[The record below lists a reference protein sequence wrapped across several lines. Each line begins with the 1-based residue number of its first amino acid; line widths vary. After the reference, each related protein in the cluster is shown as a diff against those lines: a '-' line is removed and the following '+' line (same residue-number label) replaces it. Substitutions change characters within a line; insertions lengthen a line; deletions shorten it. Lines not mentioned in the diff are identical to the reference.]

1 MFERFGSGWIVSV
14 LCTVTSAALV
24 CGTLAVIAQGSAAP
38 AFAVPACQTGTYNF
52 AFTGTEQCYSVPA
65 GISQL
70 TVTAVGAPGGAGGDA
85 NGGTGGTG
93 GDGATVTAR
102 ISVIAGE
109 TLYVEVGGAGSPGSG
124 CAIGT
129 CAATPGGF
137 NGGGATGISAYGGG
151 GGGGASDIQTVSC
164 GSSCPGTGGSTAL
177 ASRLLVAG
185 GGGGGGA
192 GFGQGGAG
200 GSGSFDGAPGQSG
213 AGTTSPGQPGG
224 GGTQTAAGAGGAQS
238 TQCGCGNLDNGS
250 GGQSAQGGA
259 AGGGGAGGGGWF
271 GGGGGGGQGTVNGE
285 AGSGGGGAGSSFG
298 PSGTTFASDTTG
310 TPLVSVVPMSL
321 PPTALIA
328 APDSGGAFALG
339 QSVATSF
346 TCSEGAGGPGLSSC
360 DDSGGVSTVGG
371 GVGRLDTSTLGVY
384 TYTVTATSSDGQTG
398 AASITYRVVGA
409 PSATIAS
416 PATGGTY
423 ALGQVVPTSF
433 FCTEAPYGPGI
444 ASCADSVGT
453 LTVAAGGSGSLDT
466 STLGQHT
473 YSVTATSLD
482 GATATA
488 AITYSVGP
496 GGTPPPPP
504 SSCNAPAG
512 GPHGY
517 YMAGSDG
524 GVFTFGNVP
533 YCGSTGNLVL
543 NRPVVGMA
551 ATPTGGG
558 YWLVAADGGI
568 FTFGNAGFY
577 GSTGGMHLNSPI
589 VGMAA
594 TPNGGGYWLVAADGG
609 IFTFGDAQYQ
619 GSMANARL
627 NKPVVG
633 MAVDPATGGYWL
645 VAADGGV
652 FSFDAPFLGSTGNL
666 TLNRPVVGISADGG
680 SGYRFVAADG
690 GIFDFG
696 TPFRG
701 SIGGTTLNAPV
712 VGMASS

>member
-1 MFERFGSGWIVSV
+1 
-14 LCTVTSAALV
+14 
-24 CGTLAVIAQGSAAP
+24 
-38 AFAVPACQTGTYNF
+38 
-52 AFTGTEQCYSVPA
+52 
-65 GISQL
+65 
-70 TVTAVGAPGGAGGDA
+70 
-85 NGGTGGTG
+85 
-93 GDGATVTAR
+93 
-102 ISVIAGE
+102 
-109 TLYVEVGGAGSPGSG
+109 
-124 CAIGT
+124 
-129 CAATPGGF
+129 
-137 NGGGATGISAYGGG
+137 
-151 GGGGASDIQTVSC
+151 
-164 GSSCPGTGGSTAL
+164 
-177 ASRLLVAG
+177 
-185 GGGGGGA
+185 
-192 GFGQGGAG
+192 
-200 GSGSFDGAPGQSG
+200 
-213 AGTTSPGQPGG
+213 
-224 GGTQTAAGAGGAQS
+224 
-238 TQCGCGNLDNGS
+238 
-250 GGQSAQGGA
+250 
-259 AGGGGAGGGGWF
+259 
-271 GGGGGGGQGTVNGE
+271 
-285 AGSGGGGAGSSFG
+285 
-298 PSGTTFASDTTG
+298 
-310 TPLVSVVPMSL
+310 MSL

-551 ATPTGGG
+551 ATP
-558 YWLVAADGGI
+558 
-568 FTFGNAGFY
+568 
-577 GSTGGMHLNSPI
+577 
-589 VGMAA
+589 
-594 TPNGGGYWLVAADGG
+594 NGGGYWLVAADGG